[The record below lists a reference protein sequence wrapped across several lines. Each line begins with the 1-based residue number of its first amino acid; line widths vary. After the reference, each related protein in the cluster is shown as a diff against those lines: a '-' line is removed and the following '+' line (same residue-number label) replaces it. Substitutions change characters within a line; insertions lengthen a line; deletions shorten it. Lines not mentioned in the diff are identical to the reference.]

1 MNDGV
6 INLLKFAPKETYI
19 DDLMD
24 GRQIG
29 TVRHDCFERLLNRET
44 DSGNSIYLNGPIFN
58 GPNSTPNL

>member
-29 TVRHDCFERLLNRET
+29 TVRHDRFERLLNRET